1 MPSHILQP
9 VIDDRVYIAQGVEI
23 LSQGNKFRR
32 FEPLGLLYHSFC
44 NDFGP
49 MNLSSVASFIE
60 QLENEIRL
68 HKDSIV
74 VYCVS
79 AGKRALTNAV
89 FLLGCYMILKLK
101 MSKHG
106 LEDIFD
112 WLDDANSEGFRDA
125 TFSPDPF
132 RLSLGDCWLGLER
145 SLSLGWIEASID
157 REHWGAV
164 NILEYRH
171 YDDPC
176 NGDFHEV
183 VPGKFIAFKGPVDL
197 DGAAFRD
204 DTGGLRAFSPGH
216 YADIF
221 ADDFGVAAVVR
232 LNEARYDAAAFERRG
247 IRHYHL
253 EFDDCTAPPPHVV
266 ARFLASAEAA
276 FAAGAAVAVHCR
288 AGLGRTGTLIALHL
302 MRAEG
307 FTARAAMGWL
317 RIMRPGS
324 VIGPQQ
330 HYLCACE
337 ASAAA
342 PSGLGVAATPI
353 DQDQG
358 GCNGGAGPADGDAE
372 GLAAEVADGME
383 RREAARLQA
392 ARSGE

>member
-1 MPSHILQP
+1 M
-9 VIDDRVYIAQGVEI
+9 
-23 LSQGNKFRR
+23 
-32 FEPLGLLYHSFC
+32 
-44 NDFGP
+44 
-49 MNLSSVASFIE
+49 ASFIE

-101 MSKHG
+101 MSTHG

-157 REHWGAV
+157 GEHWGAV

-247 IRHYHL
+247 IRHHHL

-317 RIMRPGS
+317 RIMRPGC
-324 VIGPQQ
+324 VIGEQQ
-330 HYLCACE
+330 HYLERAE
-337 ASAAA
+337 EEAAA
-342 PSGLGVAATPI
+342 AAATVTPEAASESSSQAPSRPATAATACSATPPPAEPAKQPRCGAAAALVLFPTAPRPPRARVVRPGRGEGGGVAA
-353 DQDQG
+353 
-358 GCNGGAGPADGDAE
+358 
-372 GLAAEVADGME
+372 V
-383 RREAARLQA
+383 
-392 ARSGE
+392 SS